1 MSRQQGA
8 DGLLEVKNAYYTGNY
23 QCCINEAQNVRISDS
38 HVKLEVDAYLYRCY
52 IAQQK
57 YTIVQNELAEN
68 CHTYFKP
75 LKLLIEYFLAEDK
88 ISVLKKLD
96 DILSKDI
103 DASNHLLFLV
113 GAIIYYRE
121 QNYEAALQL
130 LNQGDNLECSALS
143 LQIYLKMDR
152 IDLARKEL
160 KSMQDKDE
168 DAVLTQLCQAWVN
181 ISMGGDKLEDAYYIF
196 QELIDK
202 HGSTP
207 LLLNG
212 QAICF
217 IHQGKFEEAD
227 SALQQ
232 SVSKDSNNSDSL
244 INFVVLSRLSGKPQ
258 EVAKRY
264 LIQLQDI
271 HKNHPFVRDFAI
283 KEAEFNRLLL
293 QYAPSG

>member
-1 MSRQQGA
+1 MW
-8 DGLLEVKNAYYTGNY
+8 V
-23 QCCINEAQNVRISDS
+23 CIWEI
-38 HVKLEVDAYLYRCY
+38 
-52 IAQQK
+52 
-57 YTIVQNELAEN
+57 T
-68 CHTYFKP
+68 F
-75 LKLLIEYFLAEDK
+75 
-88 ISVLKKLD
+88 
-96 DILSKDI
+96 IL
-103 DASNHLLFLV
+103 
-113 GAIIYYRE
+113 
-121 QNYEAALQL
+121 Q
-130 LNQGDNLECSALS
+130 
-143 LQIYLKMDR
+143 
-152 IDLARKEL
+152 
-160 KSMQDKDE
+160 
-168 DAVLTQLCQAWVN
+168 
-181 ISMGGDKLEDAYYIF
+181 GGDKLEDAYYIF

-283 KEAEFNRLLL
+283 KESEFNRLLL